1 MQPVDIKTIKQQAEG
16 IQRLVNDMEIM
27 NIPFNQCQI
36 IQMDTMTIIVQ
47 RGAVMEPSRLIQPGD
62 TDLTIIVDKEGNL
75 LSWSVSVD
83 NPGWEAKRLEIIG
96 AA

>member
-1 MQPVDIKTIKQQAEG
+1 MQPVNIETIKQQAAETP
-16 IQRLVNDMEIM
+16 RLVNDMEIM

-36 IQMDTMTIIVQ
+36 LQIDTMTLTIQ
-47 RGAVMEPSRLIQPGD
+47 RDAVMKPSILIQSGD
-62 TDLTIIVDKEGNL
+62 TDLTILVNKEGIL
-75 LSWSVSVD
+75 LSWRVSVD

>member
-1 MQPVDIKTIKQQAEG
+1 MQPVNIKTIKQQAEG
-16 IQRLVNDMEIM
+16 TERLVNDMEIM

-47 RGAVMEPSRLIQPGD
+47 RGTVMDPSRLIQSGD

-83 NPGWEAKRLEIIG
+83 NPGWIAKRNEIID